1 MFQGL
6 KVVTVSGYEILLALR
21 TGFSG
26 NKIFYNGVGKQE
38 WEIDLAIKNNCFIN
52 VDSIFDAELIS
63 NVLTRSKNV
72 NLKVYMP
79 KSIP

>member
-1 MFQGL
+1 M
-6 KVVTVSGYEILLALR
+6 ALR

-26 NKIFYNGVGKQE
+26 NKIFYNGVGKQD

-63 NVLTRSKNV
+63 NVLTRRKNV